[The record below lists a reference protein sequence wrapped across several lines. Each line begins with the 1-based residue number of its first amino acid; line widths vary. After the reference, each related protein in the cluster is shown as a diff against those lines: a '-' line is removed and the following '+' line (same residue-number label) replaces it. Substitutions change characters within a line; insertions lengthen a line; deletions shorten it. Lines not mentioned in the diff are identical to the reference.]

1 MDLQAGY
8 PYSLVKYGLPND
20 YPKLDRDLRT
30 TVAVIGGGI
39 SGALTAHALVQ
50 AGIACVVLDAR
61 TVGLGSTVASTSL
74 LQYEIDV
81 PLSKLIPQIGR
92 SRAERAYRLCADAIA
107 ALAGISKRLPGVPF
121 DRRPSLYLAS
131 YQKHLSLIIAEH
143 KARRAMGLDVVL
155 WDADTVKHTIGLD
168 APGGIYS
175 RTGAQT
181 DAYLLTHGLHR
192 YNIKKG
198 AQVYDRTLVTHIR
211 HHKKGAVL
219 TTATGHT
226 VHTRKIIVATG
237 YESLQYI
244 REKIVDLRSTYAI
257 AGEHGETATPWY
269 ENCLIW
275 ETKDPYLYLRT
286 TPDKRIVAGGR
297 DEQFYSP
304 ARRDKLL
311 KRKTRQLEQDVRRL
325 FPHLPFHAEFSW
337 TGTFGSTQDGLP
349 YIGEYPRMPH
359 TFFALGFGGNG
370 ITFSQVAA
378 DIVCR
383 LVQGRKHPDAAL
395 FSFSRYKG

>member
-1 MDLQAGY
+1 MDLQSGY

-30 TVAVIGGGI
+30 AVTVIGGGI

-50 AGIACVVLDAR
+50 AGIDCVVLDAR
-61 TVGLGSTVASTSL
+61 TVGLGSTIASTSL
-74 LQYEIDV
+74 LQYEIDM
-81 PLSKLIPQIGR
+81 PLSRLIRQIGR
-92 SRAERAYRLCADAIA
+92 SGAERAYRLCTDAIST
-107 ALAGISKRLPGVPF
+107 LADISKRLPGVPF
-121 DRRPSLYLAS
+121 EMKPSLYLAS
-131 YQKHLSLIIAEH
+131 WQKHLPLIEAEH
-143 KARRAMGLDVVL
+143 KARRAMGLDVLL
-155 WDADTVKHTIGLD
+155 WDADTVKHTIGFD
-168 APGGIYS
+168 APGAIYS

-198 AQVYDRTLVTHIR
+198 AQVYDRTLVTDIQC
-211 HHKKGAVL
+211 HKKGAVL

-226 VHTRKIIVATG
+226 VRTRNIIVATG

-244 REKIVDLRSTYAI
+244 REKIVNLRSTYAV
-257 AGEHGETATPWY
+257 AGEHSETAMPWY

-275 ETKDPYLYLRT
+275 ETKDPYLYMRV
-286 TPDKRIVAGGR
+286 TPDHRILAGGR
-297 DEQFYSP
+297 DEKFYNP

-311 KRKTRQLEQDVRRL
+311 KTKTRQLEQDVRRR
-325 FPHLPFHAEFSW
+325 FPHIPFHAEFSW

-359 TFFALGFGGNG
+359 TYFALGFGGNG

-378 DIVCR
+378 EIVCR
-383 LVQGRKHPDAAL
+383 LVQGKKHPDAAL